1 MNETLKQRIAA
12 ALGNDL
18 SLIEAAGKPAPV
30 RLVEAAGTTI
40 DADEE
45 GFRRLSGDK
54 LRDLGPL
61 TQARMQKMAAYLWEV
76 NLVAN
81 RIVELQVA
89 FLLAEGVRLEAGDD
103 ETQAVLDRFWFDP
116 INQMDLK
123 LAKKVR
129 ELALFGE
136 QCWPAFVNEH
146 NGHVRLGYL
155 DPSQIATVVTDPDNG
170 EQPIGIVTQ
179 KDKRGASRRYRVIVN
194 GPEDIF
200 TQRTQAIR
208 ATFDDGD
215 AFYFRI
221 NDLSSGSRGRSDLL
235 AQIDWLDAYDQ
246 FLFGEVDR
254 AQFLRAFL
262 WDVTLTGATPD
273 EVAERAKK
281 IGPPSP
287 GSVRV
292 HNDAEKWDAVTPDL
306 QAGGTAEHARLFRN
320 HILGGASVPEHW
332 YGGAADVN
340 RATGDSMGTPTFKLL
355 SMRQRFIGAA
365 LESVGLYVLRQWHL
379 AASRGEPDLSDER
392 FAVTAQWPEMTARD
406 TTAYAAA
413 LQQVVVAV
421 GMLIDRGL
429 ISEERGLVMVE
440 AITGRLG
447 VPFDVVTELAAARED
462 ALRRAEADVFRD
474 PVGADE

>member
-1 MNETLKQRIAA
+1 MNDTLKHRIAA

-155 DPSQIATVVTDPDNG
+155 
-170 EQPIGIVTQ
+170 
-179 KDKRGASRRYRVIVN
+179 
-194 GPEDIF
+194 GP
-200 TQRTQAIR
+200 
-208 ATFDDGD
+208 
-215 AFYFRI
+215 
-221 NDLSSGSRGRSDLL
+221 L
-235 AQIDWLDAYDQ
+235 ADCH
-246 FLFGEVDR
+246 GGHR
-254 AQFLRAFL
+254 
-262 WDVTLTGATPD
+262 
-273 EVAERAKK
+273 
-281 IGPPSP
+281 P
-287 GSVRV
+287 G
-292 HNDAEKWDAVTPDL
+292 
-306 QAGGTAEHARLFRN
+306 
-320 HILGGASVPEHW
+320 
-332 YGGAADVN
+332 
-340 RATGDSMGTPTFKLL
+340 
-355 SMRQRFIGAA
+355 
-365 LESVGLYVLRQWHL
+365 
-379 AASRGEPDLSDER
+379 
-392 FAVTAQWPEMTARD
+392 
-406 TTAYAAA
+406 
-413 LQQVVVAV
+413 
-421 GMLIDRGL
+421 
-429 ISEERGLVMVE
+429 
-440 AITGRLG
+440 
-447 VPFDVVTELAAARED
+447 
-462 ALRRAEADVFRD
+462 
-474 PVGADE
+474 